1 MLCEP
6 NDLLISVLGGGGYG
20 VYSTIRAL
28 SECFF
33 FLMLFVNKYIR
44 TFLWPLMQQLP
55 GCHRLLTADFQ
66 ESDCKQHVSRFECFD
81 MTLIYESL
89 NLLVQYEF
97 LTRFRWC
104 TSFYHFC
111 QQVDQL
117 LLPYGHL

>member
-6 NDLLISVLGGGGYG
+6 NNLLISKGSYGFDIVL
-20 VYSTIRAL
+20 RAL
-28 SECFF
+28 SECIF
-33 FLMLFVNKYIR
+33 FLMSFVNTYIR
-44 TFLWPLMQQLP
+44 TFLWPLMQQPP

-89 NLLVQYEF
+89 NLLVQSEF

-117 LLPYGHL
+117 LLPY